1 MNVLKLEQREEVISF
16 IEKQLKEQHD
26 FAKDNI
32 DPVKR
37 CSSHYFIILFS
48 NILNKMTLVFVFF
61 CQELEE
67 LRNVM
72 DITKQEQSKKLA
84 ERHER

>member
-48 NILNKMTLVFVFF
+48 NILNKMPLVFLPGIGRTSE
-61 CQELEE
+61 CDGYYETRTEQE
-67 LRNVM
+67 
-72 DITKQEQSKKLA
+72 IS
-84 ERHER
+84 